1 MTIIVRACNDTIP
14 TILLIIN
21 MDRIELIVWISYV
34 AFVAIGLLIFI
45 SISCYVR
52 SKIHKCEIEQEI
64 VHQYNKRLELARG
77 HKPAATNPYAK
88 KETFSLFN
96 LLS

>member
-1 MTIIVRACNDTIP
+1 
-14 TILLIIN
+14 
-21 MDRIELIVWISYV
+21 MDRTELYVWCGYG
-34 AFVAIGLLIFI
+34 AFVVIGLLIFI

-52 SKIHKCEIEQEI
+52 SKIHKCEVEQAI
-64 VHQYNKRLELARG
+64 VHQYNKQLEIARG
-77 HKPAATNPYAK
+77 YKPVATNPYAK